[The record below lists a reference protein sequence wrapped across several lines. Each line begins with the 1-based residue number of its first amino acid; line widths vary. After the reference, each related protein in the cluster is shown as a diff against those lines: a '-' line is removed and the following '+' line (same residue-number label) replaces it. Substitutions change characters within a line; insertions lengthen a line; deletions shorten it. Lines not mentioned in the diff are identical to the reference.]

1 MTVAALKCLDWLDR
15 NHKEVLAIILISTVI
30 HFIISCLLVLGTL
43 THRRTFITPWLVSHM
58 INIITMVIIFTCW
71 TFMSFFID
79 LLMAIMF
86 PMVAGLLLGLWIVM
100 WREVMYFSTML
111 WDTERQLMTI
121 LKIEAEFKTETER
134 TKL

>member
-30 HFIISCLLVLGTL
+30 HFIISCSLVLGIMTR
-43 THRRTFITPWLVSHM
+43 RRTFITPWLVSHM

-86 PMVAGLLLGLWIVM
+86 PVVAGLVLGLWIVM
-100 WREVMYFSTML
+100 WREGMYFSTML
-111 WDTERQLMTI
+111 RDTERQ
-121 LKIEAEFKTETER
+121 IEAEFKTQTES
-134 TKL
+134 TNIVIKG